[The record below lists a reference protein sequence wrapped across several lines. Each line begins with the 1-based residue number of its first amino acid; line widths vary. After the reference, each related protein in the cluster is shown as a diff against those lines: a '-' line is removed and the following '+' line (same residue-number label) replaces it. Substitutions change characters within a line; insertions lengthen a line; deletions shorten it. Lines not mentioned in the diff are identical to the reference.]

1 MMLGLEN
8 QEILD
13 LLDDDELFNNHF
25 EDALTAYEEY
35 KKSEAGVAANEEA

>member
-1 MMLGLEN
+1 MLGLEN

-25 EDALTAYEEY
+25 EDALTAFEEY
-35 KKSEAGVAANEEA
+35 KKSEAAGNAEEQA